1 MTSRLIIDLRALAAN
16 YRLLAAAAAP
26 AECGAVVKADGYGIG
41 SLAVVDAL
49 LSAGCGSFFVATVAE
64 AQALRREFSD
74 PTIYVFAGADAVSAQ
89 AIVDARAIPVLN
101 HEAELAPWRHR
112 SHPVALHIDTGMN
125 RLGFDH
131 ATIDAI
137 DTSGLDVVLLVSH
150 LACADEPEHPR
161 NALQYE
167 RFERVRERFPGL
179 SGSMLNSAAIL
190 THASVAGD
198 LCRPGVALYGG
209 NPFVDRVNPMA
220 CVVRLEAKVLQLKDV
235 AHDDTVGYGASYRA
249 RGKRLLAVVGAGYA
263 DGVPRLLSNLGVAAV
278 HGARVP
284 YAGRVSMDLVAL
296 DVSEVAGQIAI
307 GDWVELIGEVVPID
321 EVAALARTISYEV
334 LTGLG
339 RRSERIYRGA
349 S

>member
-1 MTSRLIIDLRALAAN
+1 MVDLGALAAN

-26 AECGAVVKADGYGIG
+26 GSCGAVVKADAYGVG
-41 SLAVVDAL
+41 GAAVVDAL
-49 LSAGCGSFFVATVAE
+49 LGEGCKALFVATVAE
-64 AQALRREFSD
+64 AQALRREFSE
-74 PTIYVFAGADAVSAQ
+74 PAIYVFAGADAVSAQ
-89 AIVDARAIPVLN
+89 AIIDARAIPILN
-101 HEAELAPWRHR
+101 HEGELAAWRGR

-137 DTSGLDVVLLVSH
+137 DVRGLEVVLLVSH

-167 RFERVRERFPGL
+167 RFQRVRERFPGV
-179 SGSMLNSAAIL
+179 SCSMANSAAIL
-190 THASVAGD
+190 TRATVEGD

-209 NPFVDRVNPMA
+209 NPFADRANPMA
-220 CVVRLEAKVLQLKDV
+220 CVVRLEAKVLQLREV
-235 AHDDTVGYGASYRA
+235 AHDDAVGYGASYRA

-263 DGVPRLLSNLGVAAV
+263 DGVPRLLGNLGVGAV
-278 HGARVP
+278 HGTRVP
-284 YAGRVSMDLVAL
+284 YAGRVSMDLVVL
-296 DVSEVAGQIAI
+296 DVSEVAGQIAV
-307 GDWVELIGEVVPID
+307 GDWVELIGDAVPID

-339 RRSERIYRGA
+339 RRAQRIYRGA